1 MKAVYMNKINYQLQL
16 DKILDNLQKKQEI
29 PHCCCTAAALRAAA
43 MYWNIY
49 QIIFRLQCF
58 IIIRIFHLPG
68 NTSSGCGNR
77 SVSLKKW
84 HFAIQ
89 CIFRKEITSQ
99 NGFMRWP
106 GEWSICQK
114 AKSGVMPV
122 TDCGWV
128 RLQNQGQQGDTT
140 ILPLR

>member
-29 PHCCCTAAALRAAA
+29 PRLLLHSCCAPCSSYVLE
-43 MYWNIY
+43 YLSDY
-49 QIIFRLQCF
+49 FQCF